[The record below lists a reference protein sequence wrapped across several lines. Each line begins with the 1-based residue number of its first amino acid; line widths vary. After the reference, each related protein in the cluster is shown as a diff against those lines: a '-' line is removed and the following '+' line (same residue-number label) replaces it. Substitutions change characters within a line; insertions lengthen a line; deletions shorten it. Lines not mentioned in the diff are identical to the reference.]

1 MPNPKPKKILLISY
15 SQTGQLSDVVRSTM
29 GPLEADEEI
38 SIVHKIIKPVKKYP
52 FPWNFVEF
60 MNTFPESA
68 LLIPCDIEPIE
79 EDDGQYD
86 LIILA
91 YQVWF
96 LSPSIPVTSFLKS
109 DYAKRTFKDKP
120 VITLIGCRNMWIMAQ
135 EKVKTILKDLGAT
148 LIDNIV
154 LIDQG
159 NSLATFV
166 TTPRWMMTG
175 KKNAFWGIFPQAG
188 IATEEIKNAKRF
200 GRAILSGL
208 KTDKEQK
215 RESLCNGLGAVN
227 VDIKLIKS
235 EQIATKSFTIWGKM
249 IRAVGEPENPWRKPV
264 VMLYVV
270 FLLLIIFTVVPIN
283 MIIQSIKRKINKEE
297 VQKKKA
303 LYEEPSG
310 SNTTRIKDFS

>member
-1 MPNPKPKKILLISY
+1 MFNSKSKKVLLISY
-15 SQTGQLSDVVRSTM
+15 SQTGQLSDVVRSIM
-29 GPLEADEEI
+29 EPLEADKNI
-38 SIVHKIIKPVKKYP
+38 NIIHKIIKPVKEYP

-68 LLIPCDIEPIE
+68 LMIPCDIEPIE
-79 EDDGQYD
+79 EDNGHYD
-86 LIILA
+86 LIVLA

-96 LSPSIPVTSFLKS
+96 LSPSIPITSFLKS
-109 DYAKRTFKDKP
+109 DYAKRTFKDTP
-120 VITLIGCRNMWIMAQ
+120 VITVIGCRNMWIMAQ
-135 EKVKTILKDLGAT
+135 EKVKTLLKDLGAT

-175 KKNAFWGIFPQAG
+175 KKNAFWGIFPEAG
-188 IATEEIKNAKRF
+188 IATEEIKDSKRF
-200 GRAILSGL
+200 GRAILYGL

-215 RESLCNGLGAVN
+215 KESLCSGLGAAN

-235 EQIATKSFTIWGKM
+235 EQIATKSFTIWGKL
-249 IRAVGEPENPWRKPV
+249 IRAIGEPENPWRKPV
-264 VMLYVV
+264 VMLYVI
-270 FLLLIIFTVVPIN
+270 FLLIIICTVVPIN
-283 MIIQSIKRKINKEE
+283 MIIQSINRKINKEV
-297 VQKKKA
+297 VQKQKA

-310 SNTTRIKDFS
+310 SDTTRIKDFS

>member
-38 SIVHKIIKPVKKYP
+38 TIVHKIIKPVKKYP

-249 IRAVGEPENPWRKPV
+249 IRLTYKKNLP
-264 VMLYVV
+264 
-270 FLLLIIFTVVPIN
+270 FL
-283 MIIQSIKRKINKEE
+283 
-297 VQKKKA
+297 
-303 LYEEPSG
+303 
-310 SNTTRIKDFS
+310 